1 MILFLFLITMVVAP
15 IAFFLNNLR
24 MFARDMWTLMDLHRI
39 WYTRGSERTKRLR
52 EVPSNKS

>member
-1 MILFLFLITMVVAP
+1 MILLLISCVVAP
-15 IAFFLNNLR
+15 IAFLLNSLR